1 MKVISNSHRL
11 NYEYDPA
18 LNFGFEAL
26 KTKFSGTLVIS
37 VSRMEA
43 VRDISGDKYFL
54 EIEEPNRFLTPY
66 SSSQNR
72 EGKDSDSNF
81 KKVFSICPFSTKF
94 FQRDELNK
102 GKYVFF
108 PTNFDHVPKPSKKIY
123 DFVYSGNLHS
133 KSIIK
138 FLKSLKGLN
147 ICVIGNSDN
156 GIITHRGVNYV
167 EKMRLISESKFA
179 IVHNQLF
186 LDRKQIL
193 QLQANLPNYH
203 EHGAFSHLPKLGRF
217 KIAKEKDF
225 RAPQLKSRLFEAAA
239 CGTIPIVM
247 SDPWNLAQDW
257 FERSEFIET
266 SEASLSESCLEA
278 VENWKNWNDLGTHLS
293 EKTKREYSSTAF
305 AEKYF

>member
-1 MKVISNSHRL
+1 LKVISNSHRL

-18 LNFGFEAL
+18 LNFGFEDI

-43 VRDISGDKYFL
+43 VRDIKGDRYYL
-54 EIEEPNRFLTPY
+54 ELEEPNRFLTPY

-72 EGKDSDSNF
+72 EGKDSDRNF

-133 KSIIK
+133 KAIIQ

-156 GIITHRGVNYV
+156 ALITHRRVNYL
-167 EKMRLISESKFA
+167 EKMKLISESKFA

-186 LDRKQIL
+186 LDKKQIRQL
-193 QLQANLPNYH
+193 QLNLPNYL
-203 EHGAFSHLPKLGRF
+203 EHGAFSHLPKLERF
-217 KIAKEKDF
+217 KIVKEKDF

-257 FERSEFIET
+257 YERTEFIEAR
-266 SEASLSESCLEA
+266 EASLSESCLEA
-278 VENWKNWNDLGTHLS
+278 VEDWKNWKDLGTHLR
-293 EKTKREYSSTAF
+293 EKTEREYSSNAF
-305 AEKYF
+305 AQKYF